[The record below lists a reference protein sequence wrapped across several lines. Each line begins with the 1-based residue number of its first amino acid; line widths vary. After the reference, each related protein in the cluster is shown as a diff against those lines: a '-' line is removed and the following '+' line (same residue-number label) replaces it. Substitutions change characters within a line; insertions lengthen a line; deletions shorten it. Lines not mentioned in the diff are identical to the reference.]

1 MRFILMANAD
11 ANSEA
16 GGSGD
21 PRLMAAIN
29 QLAEEWTR
37 AGVLVGTGALLPS
50 SSGARLRF
58 SGDELAV
65 LDGPFPETKELIA
78 GYAIVDVKSKAEA
91 VELATRFMLLHREV
105 LGPTWEGRSE
115 IRQMYDSGDFTPCK

>member
-11 ANSEA
+11 STSEA
-16 GGSGD
+16 GGA
-21 PRLMAAIN
+21 PNLELMAAIG

-37 AGVLVGTGALLPS
+37 AGLLVGTGGLLPS
-50 SSGARLRF
+50 SSGARLPC
-58 SGDELAV
+58 SGGELTV
-65 LDGPFPETKELIA
+65 IDGPFPETKELIA

-91 VELATRFMLLHREV
+91 IELASRFMLLHREI

-115 IRQMYDSGDFTPCK
+115 IRQMYDDRDVTPCL